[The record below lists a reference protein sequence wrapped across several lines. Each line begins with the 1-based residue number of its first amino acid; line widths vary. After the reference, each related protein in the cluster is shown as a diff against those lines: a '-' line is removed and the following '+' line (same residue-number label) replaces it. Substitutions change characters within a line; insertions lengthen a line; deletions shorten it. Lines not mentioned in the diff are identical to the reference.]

1 MGFNYT
7 SFCNRKNSFRF
18 PVSDTR
24 LPLNAARSQ
33 IMTECIRLCY
43 QYKVTDLTGIVKYL
57 RSRYET
63 TPAFTNPQVTAAN
76 LMRDACL
83 IRRAVVAEGKRAMNQ
98 YVVFPKG
105 SEEAKIADMMKV
117 TDSSLIVV
125 KFYIGKSEYTKSGK
139 SDELFRTLSLY
150 RLILLGRS
158 KASKGQRVSAQYRFL
173 RKDSD
178 RGGTLDPDFFG
189 DNVLTMDD
197 RDTLDTE
204 MQPRMQKMQEGF
216 EPEEIPEEECKR
228 CRYEKICHYTD
239 PPMPIP
245 MVPAGS
251 RSANI
256 QFSDEQKVIIN
267 WKQGALNV
275 VAGAGTGKTAC
286 VVEHVAKLLQDGVLP
301 EKICMITYTV
311 AGAGEMRER
320 IRKRVTD
327 LHLNADVELIH
338 IGTFHAFSNESVMD
352 RYADV
357 GLMRKPTVIKN
368 MNRLDIIDKMLTEN
382 PIPGWSGRAFRQYD
396 SQDAFFGGKGALQI
410 AADVFSAVKQIR
422 AIGETPTQD
431 LVRQFAQT
439 EDTPGSVI
447 NELIKRSADYEN
459 HLKQEGLIEFADMP
473 AMMFEIFRKNP
484 DYLKEHYPFEHIIV
498 DEFQDSNEGQIQL
511 INLLVSLP
519 SWKSLITVGDD
530 AQSIM
535 SFQGSSPEFILHLT
549 SYLNVPV
556 TQHQLVENHRSRK
569 AIIDVANRENDKRIE
584 KVDKQ
589 LIPTRDG
596 GLCHVE
602 GFYKHRGEPESLTW
616 KKVGEVDW
624 TVYTIIKKIVFDG
637 VSPEFLVDNSRVSAM
652 VAFGRFL
659 VDRMD
664 TQSALIVYNTMIHG
678 KVMDLPEAEIQDGIE
693 LVKGMASEI
702 DEKFTLAEKKELLF
716 TAMTMLAQGDET
728 AESFRDAFENEEYDE
743 ILHDL
748 LIFTRFGAKDTYK
761 RTRKYPGVCL
771 VTAHSSKGLEWK
783 IVFNTVTKYQKQRM
797 SRAAAEETRRLL
809 FVSETRARDELYVTG
824 VYASGSVKM
833 GTLDYNMFLQDAFD
847 TMDVPYMPQYA

>member
-1 MGFNYT
+1 M
-7 SFCNRKNSFRF
+7 
-18 PVSDTR
+18 
-24 LPLNAARSQ
+24 
-33 IMTECIRLCY
+33 
-43 QYKVTDLTGIVKYL
+43 
-57 RSRYET
+57 
-63 TPAFTNPQVTAAN
+63 
-76 LMRDACL
+76 
-83 IRRAVVAEGKRAMNQ
+83 
-98 YVVFPKG
+98 
-105 SEEAKIADMMKV
+105 
-117 TDSSLIVV
+117 
-125 KFYIGKSEYTKSGK
+125 
-139 SDELFRTLSLY
+139 
-150 RLILLGRS
+150 
-158 KASKGQRVSAQYRFL
+158 
-173 RKDSD
+173 
-178 RGGTLDPDFFG
+178 
-189 DNVLTMDD
+189 
-197 RDTLDTE
+197 
-204 MQPRMQKMQEGF
+204 
-216 EPEEIPEEECKR
+216 
-228 CRYEKICHYTD
+228 
-239 PPMPIP
+239 
-245 MVPAGS
+245 
-251 RSANI
+251 
-256 QFSDEQKVIIN
+256 
-267 WKQGALNV
+267 
-275 VAGAGTGKTAC
+275 
-286 VVEHVAKLLQDGVLP
+286 EHVAKLLQDGVLP

-338 IGTFHAFSNESVMD
+338 IGTFHAFSNEIVMD

-368 MNRLDIIDKMLTEN
+368 MNRLDIIDKMLT
-382 PIPGWSGRAFRQYD
+382 
-396 SQDAFFGGKGALQI
+396 GGKGALQI

-511 INLLVSLP
+511 INLLVGLP

-637 VSPEFLVDNSRVSAM
+637 VSPEDIAVIAYTKRELEDYSDALTNAARTITYMEQHDMFKSLTPEQNARLNAIRGGVPSMFAAPEFLVDNSRVSAM

>member
-251 RSANI
+251 ADLRIFSSATNRK
-256 QFSDEQKVIIN
+256 SS
-267 WKQGALNV
+267 L
-275 VAGAGTGKTAC
+275 TGNR
-286 VVEHVAKLLQDGVLP
+286 VRLMSLP
-301 EKICMITYTV
+301 ERVPERRPAWWSMSRNFCRTV
-311 AGAGEMRER
+311 FCR
-320 IRKRVTD
+320 
-327 LHLNADVELIH
+327 
-338 IGTFHAFSNESVMD
+338 
-352 RYADV
+352 
-357 GLMRKPTVIKN
+357 
-368 MNRLDIIDKMLTEN
+368 
-382 PIPGWSGRAFRQYD
+382 
-396 SQDAFFGGKGALQI
+396 
-410 AADVFSAVKQIR
+410 
-422 AIGETPTQD
+422 
-431 LVRQFAQT
+431 
-439 EDTPGSVI
+439 
-447 NELIKRSADYEN
+447 KRSA
-459 HLKQEGLIEFADMP
+459 
-473 AMMFEIFRKNP
+473 
-484 DYLKEHYPFEHIIV
+484 
-498 DEFQDSNEGQIQL
+498 
-511 INLLVSLP
+511 
-519 SWKSLITVGDD
+519 
-530 AQSIM
+530 
-535 SFQGSSPEFILHLT
+535 
-549 SYLNVPV
+549 
-556 TQHQLVENHRSRK
+556 
-569 AIIDVANRENDKRIE
+569 
-584 KVDKQ
+584 
-589 LIPTRDG
+589 
-596 GLCHVE
+596 
-602 GFYKHRGEPESLTW
+602 
-616 KKVGEVDW
+616 
-624 TVYTIIKKIVFDG
+624 
-637 VSPEFLVDNSRVSAM
+637 
-652 VAFGRFL
+652 
-659 VDRMD
+659 
-664 TQSALIVYNTMIHG
+664 
-678 KVMDLPEAEIQDGIE
+678 
-693 LVKGMASEI
+693 
-702 DEKFTLAEKKELLF
+702 
-716 TAMTMLAQGDET
+716 
-728 AESFRDAFENEEYDE
+728 
-743 ILHDL
+743 
-748 LIFTRFGAKDTYK
+748 
-761 RTRKYPGVCL
+761 
-771 VTAHSSKGLEWK
+771 
-783 IVFNTVTKYQKQRM
+783 
-797 SRAAAEETRRLL
+797 
-809 FVSETRARDELYVTG
+809 
-824 VYASGSVKM
+824 
-833 GTLDYNMFLQDAFD
+833 
-847 TMDVPYMPQYA
+847 